1 VVKPSKRQFITSWIR
16 KAVVMLDINVAS
28 IKTTVSFVVDKQSL
42 AEARKAGDD
51 LKKYFEKIAD
61 PKIRFQAQKQRR
73 QKARQ
78 QADDARF
85 NDKPRDT
92 KEMKAQRAAEKQKVR
107 DEKANLKAKQQLQK
121 RQEVAELRLRHA
133 GLQISGIKGKYELDP
148 KSQYEALRIIRQ
160 QTEEFAKGNLT
171 SARMNASIRERV
183 TLLRREAAQQAKVTQ
198 AQRTQY
204 AAAATKLKAQ
214 KGGNAPIVGG
224 GVLGSLALTAG
235 SLGVGQRIVDKGND
249 NLELVRMS
257 ERVKTN
263 PNAIKTMVA
272 WGQQHGVDS
281 ANTSKAVDNMKDVRE
296 RLAMTVNDAQ
306 MKNGEWKGGD
316 GGITSIMNKFGW
328 SKDQISKFQDSPL
341 DFVQATVNEG
351 QRRGM
356 SQAQI
361 GTLIESLGDDLMHYT
376 DMFMNNGAEY
386 NKTLKTLVESGQT
399 LNDEQIRQVSAY
411 GDLSVAMGNLMNGV
425 DNQLFTGWM
434 KGFADGGDDLVRN
447 TKVITESAGLLGEGL
462 GDLAK
467 QVTGFVGEISSVVSD
482 LNAGIREKF
491 PDWFSEANKPAA
503 QAVIDG
509 VTGSADS
516 AASWVQDKTGFNTR
530 SVGHAVKDWLGID
543 DQPTGTAVEQYSL
556 NGDSLPGGSL
566 RDSAI
571 SSLTSTNS
579 APSYNLAPVFN
590 LNLEAS
596 VPLTI
601 ASDSSRLADYV
612 DFTAKASQ
620 AAFTQSLTLSALSGQ
635 SSTGG

>member
-1 VVKPSKRQFITSWIR
+1 
-16 KAVVMLDINVAS
+16 MLDINVAS

-92 KEMKAQRAAEKQKVR
+92 KEMKAQRAAEKQKAK

-133 GLQISGIKGKYELDP
+133 GLQVSGIKGKYGLDP
-148 KSQYEALRIIRQ
+148 KSQYEALRFIRQ

-183 TLLRREAAQQAKVTQ
+183 TLLRRAAAQQAKVTQ

-224 GVLGSLALTAG
+224 GVLGSIALTAG
-235 SLGVGQRIVDKGND
+235 SLGVGQRIIDRGNE
-249 NLELVRMS
+249 NLDLVRQS
-257 ERVKTN
+257 ALVKIN

-296 RLAMTVNDAQ
+296 RLAMTVNDSQ
-306 MKNGEWKGGD
+306 FKNGEWKGGD

-328 SKDQISKFQDSPL
+328 SKDQISKLQDSPL

-376 DMFMNNGAEY
+376 NMFMNNGAEY
-386 NKTLKTLVESGQT
+386 NKTLKQLVESGQT
-399 LNDEQIRQVSAY
+399 LNEEQIKQTLAY

-425 DNQLFTGWM
+425 DNSLFTGFM
-434 KGFADGGDDLVRN
+434 SSFADSGDELVKN
-447 TKVITESAGLLGEGL
+447 TQAINQSAGLLGEGL

-467 QVTGFVGEISSVVSD
+467 QVTGFVGEISNVVSD
-482 LNAGIREKF
+482 INKGLKER
-491 PDWFSEANKPAA
+491 FSEWFAEKDKPAA
-503 QAVIDG
+503 QALYDG
-509 VTGSADS
+509 AVTGSANS
-516 AASWVQDKTGFNTR
+516 AADWVQDKIGFNTR
-530 SVGHAVKDWLGID
+530 SVGHAVKGWLGID
-543 DQPTGTAVEQYSL
+543 DQPTGTAVEQYGL
-556 NGDSLPGGSL
+556 NGDSLQGGAL

>member
-1 VVKPSKRQFITSWIR
+1 
-16 KAVVMLDINVAS
+16 MLDLNVS
-28 IKTTVSFVVDKQSL
+28 TLKNTVTFVVDKQSI
-42 AEARKAGDD
+42 AEAKAAADN
-51 LKKYFEKIAD
+51 LQKHYQKIAD
-61 PKIRFQAQKQRR
+61 PKIRFQAMKQRR

-92 KEMKAQRAAEKQKVR
+92 KEMKAQRAVEKQKAR
-107 DEKANLKAKQQLQK
+107 DEKAKLRAQQQIQK
-121 RQEVAELRLRHA
+121 RQETASLKLRHA
-133 GLQISGIKGKYELDP
+133 GLQISGIKGKYGLDP
-148 KSQYEALRIIRQ
+148 KSQYEALRFIQ
-160 QTEEFAKGNLT
+160 KQTEAFAQGNIT
-171 SARMNASIRERV
+171 SQRMNATIRERV

-204 AAAATKLKAQ
+204 AAAAKKLKAQ

-235 SLGVGQRIVDKGND
+235 SLGVGQRIVDKGNE
-249 NLELVRMS
+249 NLDLVRKS
-257 ERVKTN
+257 ELVKTN
-263 PNAIKTMVA
+263 PNVVKTMVA

-281 ANTSKAVDNMKDVRE
+281 ANVDKVTDDFKDVRE
-296 RLAMTVNDAQ
+296 RIAMTLNDSQ
-306 MKNGEWKGGD
+306 FKNGEWKGGD

-328 SKDQISKFQDSPL
+328 GKEQIKSFQDRPADL
-341 DFVQATVNEG
+341 LQAVTNEG

-386 NKTLKTLVESGQT
+386 NKTLKQLVESGQT
-399 LNDEQIRQVSAY
+399 LNDEQIKQTYAY

-425 DNQLFTGWM
+425 DNSLFTGFM
-434 KGFADGGDDLVRN
+434 KGFADGGDDLVKN
-447 TKVITESAGLLGEGL
+447 TKVITESAGMLGEGL
-462 GDLAK
+462 GNLSK
-467 QVTGFVGEISSVVSD
+467 EITGFVGEISSVVSD
-482 LNAGIREKF
+482 INAGLRSRF
-491 PDWFSEANKPAA
+491 PEWFSNANKPAA
-503 QAVIDG
+503 QSLYDG
-509 VTGSADS
+509 AVTGSANS
-516 AASWVQDKTGFNTR
+516 AADWVQDKTGFNTR
-530 SVGHAVKDWLGID
+530 SVGHAVKGWLGID
-543 DQPTGTAVEQYSL
+543 DQPTGTAVEQYGL
-556 NGDSLPGGSL
+556 NGDSLQGGAL

-601 ASDSSRLADYV
+601 ASDSSRLSDYI
-612 DFTAKASQ
+612 DFQARASQ
-620 AAFTQSLTLSALSGQ
+620 ASFAQSLTLSALSGQ

>member
-1 VVKPSKRQFITSWIR
+1 
-16 KAVVMLDINVAS
+16 MLEINVSRISNVITFSVDQNSLREAKQAGKDLQKYFQALAEPKLR
-28 IKTTVSFVVDKQSL
+28 IKTQ
-42 AEARKAGDD
+42 R
-51 LKKYFEKIAD
+51 
-61 PKIRFQAQKQRR
+61 QRR

-92 KEMKAQRAAEKQKVR
+92 KEMKAQRAAEKQKAR

-121 RQEVAELRLRHA
+121 RQEVAELKLRHA
-133 GLQISGIKGKYELDP
+133 GLQVSGIKGKYGLDP
-148 KSQYEALRIIRQ
+148 KSQYEALRYIHQ
-160 QTEEFAKGNLT
+160 QSEEFAKGNI
-171 SARMNASIRERV
+171 SSQRMNALIRERV

-204 AAAATKLKAQ
+204 AAVATKLKAQ

-235 SLGVGQRIVDKGND
+235 SLGVGQRIIDKGNEKLD
-249 NLELVRMS
+249 LVRQS
-257 ERVKTN
+257 ALVKTN
-263 PNAIKTMVA
+263 PNAIKTMVT

-328 SKDQISKFQDSPL
+328 GIEDVKTFQNRPL
-341 DFVQATVNEG
+341 DFIQATVNEG

-399 LNDEQIRQVSAY
+399 LNDEQIRQVSVY
-411 GDLSVAMGNLMNGV
+411 GDLSVAMGNLMNGI

-491 PDWFSEANKPAA
+491 PDWL
-503 QAVIDG
+503 
-509 VTGSADS
+509 
-516 AASWVQDKTGFNTR
+516 
-530 SVGHAVKDWLGID
+530 DW
-543 DQPTGTAVEQYSL
+543 
-556 NGDSLPGGSL
+556 
-566 RDSAI
+566 
-571 SSLTSTNS
+571 
-579 APSYNLAPVFN
+579 
-590 LNLEAS
+590 
-596 VPLTI
+596 PL
-601 ASDSSRLADYV
+601 Y
-612 DFTAKASQ
+612 F
-620 AAFTQSLTLSALSGQ
+620 
-635 SSTGG
+635 

>member
-1 VVKPSKRQFITSWIR
+1 MLEIHTSSIVNTVRFQVSKD
-16 KAVVMLDINVAS
+16 DI
-28 IKTTVSFVVDKQSL
+28 
-42 AEARKAGDD
+42 AEAKKAADD
-51 LKKYFEKIAD
+51 LQRHFSKIKD

-85 NDKPRDT
+85 NAKPRDT
-92 KEMKAQRAAEKQKVR
+92 KEMKAQRAAEKQKAR

-121 RQEVAELRLRHA
+121 RQEVAELKLRHA
-133 GLQISGIKGKYELDP
+133 GLQVSGIKGKYGLDP
-148 KSQYEALRIIRQ
+148 KSQYEALRYIHQ
-160 QTEEFAKGNLT
+160 QSEEFAKGNI
-171 SARMNASIRERV
+171 SSQRMNALIRERV

-204 AAAATKLKAQ
+204 AAVATKLKAQ

-235 SLGVGQRIVDKGND
+235 SFGVGQRIIDKGNE
-249 NLELVRMS
+249 NLDLVRQS
-257 ERVKTN
+257 ALVKTN
-263 PNAIKTMVA
+263 PNAIKTMVT

-328 SKDQISKFQDSPL
+328 GIEDVKTFQNRPL
-341 DFVQATVNEG
+341 DFIQATVNEG

-376 DMFMNNGAEY
+376 DMFMNNRAEY

-399 LNDEQIRQVSAY
+399 LNDEQIRQVSVY
-411 GDLSVAMGNLMNGV
+411 GDLSVAMGNLMNGI

-530 SVGHAVKDWLGID
+530 SVGHAVKGWLGID
-543 DQPTGTAVEQYSL
+543 DQPTGTAVEQYGL
-556 NGDSLPGGSL
+556 NGDSLQGGAL

-601 ASDSSRLADYV
+601 ASDSSRLSDYI
-612 DFTAKASQ
+612 DFQARASQ
-620 AAFTQSLTLSALSGQ
+620 ASFAQSLTLSALSGQ

>member
-1 VVKPSKRQFITSWIR
+1 
-16 KAVVMLDINVAS
+16 
-28 IKTTVSFVVDKQSL
+28 IK
-42 AEARKAGDD
+42 
-51 LKKYFEKIAD
+51 D

-85 NDKPRDT
+85 NAKPRDT
-92 KEMKAQRAAEKQKVR
+92 KEMKAQRAAEKQKAR

-121 RQEVAELRLRHA
+121 RQEVAELKLRHA
-133 GLQISGIKGKYELDP
+133 GLQVSGIKGKYGLDP
-148 KSQYEALRIIRQ
+148 KSQYEALRYIHQ
-160 QTEEFAKGNLT
+160 QSEEFAKGNI
-171 SARMNASIRERV
+171 SSQRMNALIRERV

-204 AAAATKLKAQ
+204 AAVATKLKAQ

-235 SLGVGQRIVDKGND
+235 SFGVGQRIIDKGNE
-249 NLELVRMS
+249 NLDLVRQS
-257 ERVKTN
+257 ALVKTN
-263 PNAIKTMVA
+263 PNAIKTMVT

-328 SKDQISKFQDSPL
+328 GIEDVKTFQNRPL
-341 DFVQATVNEG
+341 DFIQATVNEG

-399 LNDEQIRQVSAY
+399 LNDEQIRQVSVY
-411 GDLSVAMGNLMNGV
+411 GDLSVAMGNLMNGI

-530 SVGHAVKDWLGID
+530 SVGHAVKGWLGID
-543 DQPTGTAVEQYSL
+543 DQPTGTAVEQYGL
-556 NGDSLPGGSL
+556 NGDSLQGGAL

-601 ASDSSRLADYV
+601 ASDSSRLSDYI
-612 DFTAKASQ
+612 DFQARASQ
-620 AAFTQSLTLSALSGQ
+620 ASFAQSLTLSALSGQ

>member
-1 VVKPSKRQFITSWIR
+1 MLEIHTSSIVNTVRFQVSKE
-16 KAVVMLDINVAS
+16 DI
-28 IKTTVSFVVDKQSL
+28 
-42 AEARKAGDD
+42 AEAKKAADD
-51 LKKYFEKIAD
+51 LQRHFSKIKD
-61 PKIRFQAQKQRR
+61 PKIRFQALKQRR

-92 KEMKAQRAAEKQKVR
+92 KEMKAQRAAEKQKAR

-121 RQEVAELRLRHA
+121 RQETAELKLRHA
-133 GLQISGIKGKYELDP
+133 GLQVSGIKGKYGLDP
-148 KSQYEALRIIRQ
+148 KSQYEALRYIHQ
-160 QTEEFAKGNLT
+160 QSEEFAKGNI
-171 SARMNASIRERV
+171 SSQRMNALIRERV

-235 SLGVGQRIVDKGND
+235 SLGVGQRIIDKGNE
-249 NLELVRMS
+249 NLDLVRQS
-257 ERVKTN
+257 ALVKTN
-263 PNAIKTMVA
+263 PNAIKTMVT

-328 SKDQISKFQDSPL
+328 GIEDVKTFQNRPL
-341 DFVQATVNEG
+341 DFIQATVNEG

-399 LNDEQIRQVSAY
+399 LNDEQIRQVSVY

>member
-1 VVKPSKRQFITSWIR
+1 MLEIHTSSIVNTVRFQVSKE
-16 KAVVMLDINVAS
+16 DI
-28 IKTTVSFVVDKQSL
+28 
-42 AEARKAGDD
+42 AEAKKAADD
-51 LKKYFEKIAD
+51 LQRHFSKIKD

-85 NDKPRDT
+85 NAKPRDT
-92 KEMKAQRAAEKQKVR
+92 KEMKAQRAAEKQKAR

-121 RQEVAELRLRHA
+121 RQETAELKLRHA
-133 GLQISGIKGKYELDP
+133 GLQVSGIKGKYGLDP
-148 KSQYEALRIIRQ
+148 KSQYEALRYIHQ
-160 QTEEFAKGNLT
+160 QSEEFAKGNI
-171 SARMNASIRERV
+171 SSQRMNALIRERV

-235 SLGVGQRIVDKGND
+235 SLGVGQRIIDKGNE
-249 NLELVRMS
+249 NLDLVRQS
-257 ERVKTN
+257 ALVKTN
-263 PNAIKTMVA
+263 PNAIKTMVT

-328 SKDQISKFQDSPL
+328 GIEDVKTFQNRPL
-341 DFVQATVNEG
+341 DFIQATVNEG

-399 LNDEQIRQVSAY
+399 LNDEQIRQVSVY